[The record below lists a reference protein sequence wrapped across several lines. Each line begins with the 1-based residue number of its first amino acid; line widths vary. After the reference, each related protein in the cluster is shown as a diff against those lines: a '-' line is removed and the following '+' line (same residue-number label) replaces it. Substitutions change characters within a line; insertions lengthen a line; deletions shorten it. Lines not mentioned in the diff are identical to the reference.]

1 VQSLGVDSVRFGE
14 DGTFAMLNVFALQ
27 PLGKK
32 KTRFNPLVGGF
43 RPAHGRTCSRPRV
56 LSLDPILLHGN
67 DFVAVSGPANTNL
80 FLLNKVARGT
90 LQKRDSAVFNVC
102 LHRVFFLVLPAIVF
116 DQLTGDV
123 STLSRKRFLFRKEE
137 EVRKEKRV
145 PAWSEAFRLNETHE
159 FVI

>member
-1 VQSLGVDSVRFGE
+1 
-14 DGTFAMLNVFALQ
+14 VF
-27 PLGKK
+27 
-32 KTRFNPLVGGF
+32 
-43 RPAHGRTCSRPRV
+43 SRWTQ
-56 LSLDPILLHGN
+56 ILLHGN
-67 DFVAVSGPANTNL
+67 DLVAVSGTANTNL

-102 LHRVFFLVLPAIVF
+102 LHRVFPRLAGNSF

-137 EVRKEKRV
+137 EVRKEEST

-159 FVI
+159 FVIRNGRSEIASNPKETVSSRATHTRCWSVSVYVASWWDLN